1 MVLLKLLKK
10 NKNEFHLVGLKRIK
24 HLYEVSIPKSPRNT
38 QAYLS
43 DITGPISDSYNKN

>member
-1 MVLLKLLKK
+1 MVLLKLFKK
-10 NKNEFHLVGLKRIK
+10 KNEFHLVGLKRIK

-43 DITGPISDSYNKN
+43 DITGPVSDSYNKN